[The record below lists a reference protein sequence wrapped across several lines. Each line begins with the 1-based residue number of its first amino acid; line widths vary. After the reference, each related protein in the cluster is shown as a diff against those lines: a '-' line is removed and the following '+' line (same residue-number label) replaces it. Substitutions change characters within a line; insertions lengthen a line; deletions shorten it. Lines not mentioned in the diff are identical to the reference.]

1 MLTITPTQASYQ
13 IGDTI
18 TVADPANDLFANPGD
33 SLHLLIFADDYST
46 VLNTTITDE
55 GGIAMFPDVV
65 IPGCPTGA
73 PRYFV
78 M

>member
-1 MLTITPTQASYQ
+1 
-13 IGDTI
+13 
-18 TVADPANDLFANPGD
+18 
-33 SLHLLIFADDYST
+33 LLIFADDYST